1 MNTLYSNSLL
11 TDVFKTIMGVSGR
24 LFAGTSKTYDGM
36 SDDAEGVQW
45 NVATFKDKPERARL
59 GVNLEGMKYDDWPIA
74 RFIESELK
82 SRALLSL
89 PVENEK
95 IYVGFF
101 RDAWQVTNR
110 PAIEERS
117 LGCSGISLE
126 AMTDLQWKKTLED
139 AYACLD
145 PQNNHRGRAKQ
156 QVTLSN
162 SGIVKTMEVSPHLQ
176 IYTTIWSIFP
186 ADFQEARTSMQ
197 KGFDRLMPVYE
208 YVKKCIL

>member
-1 MNTLYSNSLL
+1 MDTQQSLNL
-11 TDVFKTIMGVSGR
+11 VTDVFKTILGVSGR
-24 LFAGTSKTYDGM
+24 PFGGTSKTYDGM

-45 NVATFKDKPERARL
+45 NVATFKDKPQRARI
-59 GVNLEGMKYDDWPIA
+59 GVNLEGMKYKDWPIA

-82 SRALLSL
+82 IRALLSL
-89 PVENEK
+89 PVEKDK
-95 IYVGFF
+95 IYLAFF

-110 PAIEERS
+110 PAIEERN

-126 AMTDLQWKKTLED
+126 AMTDLQWKKTLEE

-145 PQNNHRGRAKQ
+145 PQNNHHGRAKQ
-156 QVTLSN
+156 QVTLSS
-162 SGIVKTMEVSPHLQ
+162 SGIVKTMKVSPHLQ
-176 IYTTIWSIFP
+176 IYTTIWSVSP

-208 YVKKCIL
+208 YVRRCIE

>member
-1 MNTLYSNSLL
+1 MDTQQSLNL
-11 TDVFKTIMGVSGR
+11 VTDVFKTILGVSGR
-24 LFAGTSKTYDGM
+24 PFGGTSKTYDGM

-45 NVATFKDKPERARL
+45 NVATFKDKPQRARL
-59 GVNLEGMKYDDWPIA
+59 GVNLEGMKYKDWPIA

-82 SRALLSL
+82 NRALLSL
-89 PVENEK
+89 PVEKDK

-126 AMTDLQWKKTLED
+126 EMTGFQWKKTLDE

-156 QVTLSN
+156 DVTLSK
-162 SGIVKTMEVSPHLQ
+162 SGMLKTMEVSPHLQ

-186 ADFQEARTSMQ
+186 ADFQTAKTLMQ
-197 KGFDRLMPVYE
+197 KSFDRLMPVYE
-208 YVKKCIL
+208 YVRGCIE

>member
-1 MNTLYSNSLL
+1 MDTEKSIKLL
-11 TDVFKTIMGVSGR
+11 TDAFKTILGVSGR
-24 LFAGTSKTYDGM
+24 AFGDKSKPYDGM

-74 RFIESELK
+74 RFIEGELK

-89 PVENEK
+89 PVEKDK
-95 IYVGFF
+95 IYIGFF

-117 LGCSGISLE
+117 LGCSGILLE
-126 AMTDLQWKKTLED
+126 EMTGFQWKKTLDE

-156 QVTLSN
+156 EVTLSK
-162 SGIVKTMEVSPHLQ
+162 SGMLKMMEVSPHLQ
-176 IYTTIWSIFP
+176 IYTTIWSNFP
-186 ADFQEARTSMQ
+186 SDVEEAKTLMQ

-208 YVKKCIL
+208 YVRTCVR

>member
-1 MNTLYSNSLL
+1 MDTQQSLNL
-11 TDVFKTIMGVSGR
+11 VTDVFKTILGVSGR
-24 LFAGTSKTYDGM
+24 PFGGTSKTYDGM

-45 NVATFKDKPERARL
+45 NVATFKDKPQRARV
-59 GVNLEGMKYDDWPIA
+59 GVNLEGMKYKDWPIA

-82 SRALLSL
+82 NRALLSL
-89 PVENEK
+89 PVEKDK

-126 AMTDLQWKKTLED
+126 EMTGFQWKKTLDE

-156 QVTLSN
+156 DVTLSK
-162 SGIVKTMEVSPHLQ
+162 SGMLKTMEVSPHLQ

-186 ADFQEARTSMQ
+186 ADFQTAKTLMQ
-197 KGFDRLMPVYE
+197 KSFDRLMPVYE
-208 YVKKCIL
+208 YVRGCIE

>member
-1 MNTLYSNSLL
+1 MNTQYSNSFL
-11 TDVFKTIMGVSGR
+11 TDVFKTILGVSGR
-24 LFAGTSKTYDGM
+24 PFGGTSKTYDGM
-36 SDDAEGVQW
+36 SDDADGVQW
-45 NVATFKDKPERARL
+45 NVATFKDKPQRARI
-59 GVNLEGMKYDDWPIA
+59 GVNLEGMKYKDWPIA

-82 SRALLSL
+82 RRALLSM
-89 PVENEK
+89 PVEKDK

-126 AMTDLQWKKTLED
+126 EMSDLQWKKTLEE

-145 PQNNHRGRAKQ
+145 PQNNHRGRANQ
-156 QVTLSN
+156 QVTLSS
-162 SGIVKTMEVSPHLQ
+162 SGIDKTMEVSPHLQ
-176 IYTTIWSIFP
+176 IYTTIWSVSP

-208 YVKKCIL
+208 YMKKCIL